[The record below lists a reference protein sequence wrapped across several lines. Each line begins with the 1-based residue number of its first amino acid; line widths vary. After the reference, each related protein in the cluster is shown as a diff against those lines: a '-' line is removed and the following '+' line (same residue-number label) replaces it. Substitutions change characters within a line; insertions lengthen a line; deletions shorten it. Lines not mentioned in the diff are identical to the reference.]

1 MVSNGHH
8 QQVMLDDTERH
19 LIAIL
24 DGEHDREA
32 LIDSLQDAFAS
43 GAMVIK
49 ASGEAVEEVS
59 SERLS
64 AIVDKTLE
72 RLRDAALLVG

>member
-32 LIDSLQDAFAS
+32 LIDSLRDAFAS
-43 GAMVIK
+43 GAMVIN
-49 ASGEAVEEVS
+49 ASGEALPEAS

-64 AIVDKTLE
+64 LMVEKALA
-72 RLRDAALLVG
+72 RLRETVLLVG